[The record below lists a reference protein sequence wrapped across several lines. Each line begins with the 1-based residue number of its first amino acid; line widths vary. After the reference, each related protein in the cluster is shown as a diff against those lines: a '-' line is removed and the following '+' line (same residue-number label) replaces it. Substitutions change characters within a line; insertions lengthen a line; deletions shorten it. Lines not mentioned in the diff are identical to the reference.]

1 MQKGNI
7 KYSLELTKEKKQEI
21 KLAIENKNITP
32 SDMIAAYMLVYADL
46 KSDKSIADKQVEQT
60 IMLIQQKID
69 IFSSTLTEVVKE
81 EEVL

>member
-7 KYSLELTKEKKQEI
+7 EYSLELTKEKKQEI